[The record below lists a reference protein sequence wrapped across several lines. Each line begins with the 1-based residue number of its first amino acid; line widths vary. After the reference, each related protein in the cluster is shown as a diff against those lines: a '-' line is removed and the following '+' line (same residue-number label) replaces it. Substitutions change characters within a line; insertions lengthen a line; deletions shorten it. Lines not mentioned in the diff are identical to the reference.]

1 MPQQEAELKWVV
13 GTLGRPQRIL
23 VAPPETVTVFWEC
36 LMGPAVSSA
45 VQVGALAWDTSP
57 SQARSPHPLLPNPPM
72 TLTLPDHP
80 PESLQPGG
88 AWKLLVPG
96 SPAQVGAPH
105 QDLSGP
111 CSASGHPQPGHTAA
125 FSHTSPHSTLTFSPI
140 PASPLP
146 PHIPAS
152 PTTPCLTP
160 FPVSPP
166 SPAWLSRPRSPH
178 RFSWLHHW
186 DLCRVAT
193 LQGCPCLTRYLL
205 GPLSAPRN
213 RLLDA
218 TLLGLSVEKR
228 GLSC

>member
-1 MPQQEAELKWVV
+1 MWAGVEEVHPRDRER
-13 GTLGRPQRIL
+13 LGHGHRPGGWRPQCPNRRL
-23 VAPPETVTVFWEC
+23 STSGWWGLLAGLRGLWLHLLRPSQYSGGAQW
-36 LMGPAVSSA
+36 GWQSPAA
-45 VQVGALAWDTSP
+45 VQVGALAWDMSP

-125 FSHTSPHSTLTFSPI
+125 LSHTSPHSTLTFSPI
-140 PASPLP
+140 PGSPLP

-152 PTTPCLTP
+152 PTNPSHSLPCLTP
-160 FPVSPP
+160 IS
-166 SPAWLSRPRSPH
+166 SLA
-178 RFSWLHHW
+178 
-186 DLCRVAT
+186 
-193 LQGCPCLTRYLL
+193 LQ
-205 GPLSAPRN
+205 A
-213 RLLDA
+213 
-218 TLLGLSVEKR
+218 
-228 GLSC
+228 